1 MAKLGD
7 LARLIRSKNAGPF
20 TLTFDVMFDDDAT
33 YRRVLKSKVLTKE
46 KFARIYQVPEE
57 EVLFFEHDAA
67 QGDQDLDPPPYC
79 AGLARRRRRLRRTA
93 ACAAGRTRA
102 AGITP
107 AAALFSSSSPAG
119 SAPPSSAG
127 KRG

>member
-33 YRRVLKSKVLTKE
+33 YRRVLESKVLTKE

-67 QGDQDLDPPPYC
+67 KAIKISIPRPYVQGSRDDGDAYGGQQH
-79 AGLARRRRRLRRTA
+79 
-93 ACAAGRTRA
+93 
-102 AGITP
+102 
-107 AAALFSSSSPAG
+107 
-119 SAPPSSAG
+119 APLVELELPE
-127 KRG
+127 

>member
-33 YRRVLKSKVLTKE
+33 YQRVLRSKVLTKE
-46 KFARIYQVPEE
+46 KFARIYHVPEE

-67 QGDQDLDPPPYC
+67 KAIKISIPRPYVQGSRDDGDAYGGQQH
-79 AGLARRRRRLRRTA
+79 
-93 ACAAGRTRA
+93 
-102 AGITP
+102 
-107 AAALFSSSSPAG
+107 
-119 SAPPSSAG
+119 APLVELEMPE
-127 KRG
+127 